1 MRAVCL
7 VLFALAAGCVGRVG
21 SAQVDQATT
30 VQLLGKAHA
39 LEVRGRMDMAKQ
51 TWQQVLLVDPNNS
64 DALAGMARAAK
75 LEGKNEEANTYLN
88 KLRAINPNDPNIER
102 VQNMGTAQDM
112 SSQLTEAGR
121 LAQAGQ
127 YARAMTILRSVYGSN
142 PPPGDPALSYYQTE
156 AATEDGRPHAIAGLR
171 DLVDKYPQDSRYQIA
186 LGKILTY
193 NPRTREEG
201 RKLLEKH
208 PADPEAAE
216 ALRQSL
222 VWDAQNPATAADIRA
237 YLNKH
242 KDAQLSTALA
252 QTEAA
257 ERRSGGRVAGPSAP
271 PPTPEQLAEQAAL
284 RERNAES
291 QAAYN
296 ALNAKRYS
304 EAEQRF
310 QAIVAKEPQNASA
323 LAGLGYVRMSQSN
336 FGGAISYLEQ
346 AVQDGSKDAG
356 VEKALRDSRFFYTM
370 QVATAALNEN
380 DLVTAQT
387 QFGNAAHLRPNDPS
401 PLLGLGGTLMKAQQP
416 EPAVGVFAEYVRMAP
431 NDKAAWRGLF
441 MAQYGAGQYAQALD
455 TDRRIPVAIKKQ
467 LIRDPD
473 YLRTLASV
481 YQALGRDA
489 DAQRVLRSAL
499 DLPFPADARGVR
511 ADMQLQYAALL
522 SAAGHQDQ
530 AAGLYR
536 QVLEGDSTNTAAY
549 EGLVNTEHVLG
560 HDAEAYQTLQSMP
573 PATYEAAMQEAGFQT
588 TVAAIYAGQGHYDLA
603 QQTLE
608 TYVANQQASGQKVP
622 VAAEVQLA
630 GIYLQHG
637 DTEHA
642 YPLYRAA
649 LQASPDRTDAWN
661 GLLNS
666 LHSTGHDQEALAE
679 IQQIPP
685 NVRLKLETDPA
696 YLQTVGSIY
705 AGLNQP
711 QTAMSFYNRVQ
722 ARYSAQHI
730 APPADVDIL
739 EAWLLFNS
747 HNDPQLFR
755 QLMMLGGRQ
764 DLTDQQRLTVQ
775 TIWANWAVR
784 RANQNIAEGNY
795 KRAIA
800 ILNAAAKAFPG
811 NPDVLKALAS
821 GYASAGLTKNA
832 VDIFKSQDLST
843 GSVEDYRSSVGAALA
858 ANDLKDAE
866 VWLRFGL
873 DQYPRDG
880 QLLVLAAKFE
890 TARGDSG
897 RAADY
902 YQASLRVLPQD
913 DPGLTL
919 SDEMKRPLV
928 RRVQAVQQSQD
939 LATLLGMADPNVNRN
954 TTGLDIP
961 VEQHPYLPS
970 YNSPGGTAPVQIYS
984 PGNGTNPNGGA
995 YPNNPVTPQNSYPV
1009 YNPTTRDQK
1018 LQQQQRN
1025 STLKDYVPQSR
1036 LEVPAPVTVAT
1047 AVAPMPVIYLHPSPA
1062 MEAKYGP
1069 YVSYNPSE
1077 GLPHAVADSRNV
1089 GERTLAENGNTSE
1102 EITARMTVASYH
1114 PQQTYTPPVYTPPAT
1129 YTPPQETQQTYTPPA
1144 ASTQPQTSYPAPSS
1158 PQQSTQPHPIHLH
1171 YPQPPRPGQSSTQST
1186 QPAAST
1192 PPPAY
1197 QQTPVYTPPTY
1208 TPPASYTAPR
1218 TTSYPPAS
1226 TTYKAPATHSTKPI
1240 LTQQPTGYLP
1250 GSGYTAPGTPSQ
1262 PATAYPQPSS
1272 AVPQTTSQQEGQM
1285 PDGTPIVG
1293 YLQTSKPA
1301 VHKRI
1306 APRESSAQVRARA
1319 EAIRRNQAEAPEEM
1333 TGQSHPPAETYETS
1347 DPNAA
1352 IQNTQYSTQPYSP
1365 AAMQGS
1371 QVQQSQLPPT
1381 APTDSTTTTTVQPPR
1396 SQYQTQP
1403 RYQTQPQ
1410 QQNTVTYQNANPS
1423 QVGDSNGQQYPQPNT
1438 RGTTTT
1444 TRRRSTKPAPQTTT
1458 TTTTAPQPNINY
1470 PGYNAPL
1477 TNQGYPQVGQPYP
1490 LATPPSDYELQQ
1502 KAVPPL
1508 RGYFDPRVDDTT
1520 PLSDRQQ
1527 AELDL
1532 ALIEGSYTPW
1542 LGGSVIG
1549 SYRSGTP
1556 GVDRMAGVEVPFE
1569 ASAALGKSW
1578 RVTAVPTAIFLNSGI
1593 LDTTTSTLG
1602 TTPIF
1607 GTVKGNNNLVYP
1619 QQFSVGVGGEVQLVS
1634 NTFGFAAG
1642 YSAYG
1647 FLVRNVIGR
1656 ARWKP
1661 GNGHFTLFGG
1671 RDPVK
1676 ETQLSYSGLR
1686 DPGQPNNFTLGPI
1699 WGGVVQTGGGIRFD
1713 AGDEKAGLYIQGEGA
1728 DLSGYHVL
1736 ENRKY
1741 DGTMGA
1747 YFRVKTFP
1755 QYGSLNIGGTIFGEH
1770 YDYNERVESYGW
1782 GGYFSPNVYFLFAVP
1797 LTFNGH
1803 YKENLHYTI
1812 NGSLGVQTFQE
1823 ASEPYYPLDPGLQ
1836 NSYQLSSAC
1845 TGVATSAAQPC
1856 GFIPLNSNTGLN
1868 FSVDAKL
1875 AYRVT
1880 DHWYIGG
1887 FLTGNNTN
1895 NYDTVSGG
1903 FFARYT
1909 IRPQAQTV
1917 DYPTGLFPVQGF
1929 RPLRVP

>member
-1 MRAVCL
+1 MKRGSPNQMRMVCL
-7 VLFALAAGCVGRVG
+7 VLCALAWMCAPRSGV
-21 SAQVDQATT
+21 AQAVDQATT

-51 TWQQVLLVDPNNS
+51 TWQQVLLVDPNNTE
-64 DALAGMARAAK
+64 ALAGMARAAK
-75 LEGKNEEANTYLN
+75 LEGKTEEANAYLN
-88 KLRAINPNDPNIER
+88 KLRAVNPNDPNIER

-127 YARAMTILRSVYGSN
+127 YARAMTILRSVYGTN
-142 PPPGDPALSYYQTE
+142 PPPGDAALSYYQTE

-171 DLVDKYPQDSRYQIA
+171 ELMDKYPQDSRYQIA

-208 PADPEAAE
+208 PADPEAQE

-222 VWDAQNPATAADIRA
+222 VWDAQNPTTTADIRA
-237 YLNKH
+237 YLAKH

-257 ERRSGGRVAGPSAP
+257 AKRSGTRVGGPVAP
-271 PPTPEQLAEQAAL
+271 PPTPEQLAAQAAL
-284 RERNAES
+284 RERSAET

-296 ALNAKRYS
+296 ALNAKQYG
-304 EAEQRF
+304 EAETRF
-310 QAIVAKEPQNASA
+310 QSIIAREPQNAQA
-323 LAGLGYVRMSQSN
+323 QAGLGYVRMAQSN

-346 AVQDGSKDAG
+346 AVSDGSKDPG

-370 QVATAALNEN
+370 QLATAALNEN

-387 QFGNAAHLRPNDPS
+387 QFGNAAHMRPNDPS

-416 EPAVGVFAEYVRMAP
+416 EPAVGVFSEYVRMAP

-455 TDRRIPVAIKKQ
+455 TDRRIPVAVKKQ
-467 LIRDPD
+467 LIRDPE

-522 SAAGHQDQ
+522 SAAGHKDQ
-530 AAGLYR
+530 AEGLYR
-536 QVLEGDSTNTAAY
+536 QILEGDSTNTAAY
-549 EGLVNTEHVLG
+549 EGLVNTAHDLG
-560 HDAEAYQTLQSMP
+560 HDAEAYQVLQSMP
-573 PATYEAAMQEAGFQT
+573 PATYEAAMQEPGFQT

-608 TYVANQQASGQKVP
+608 TYLANQQASGQKVS
-622 VAAEVQLA
+622 VVAEVQLA

-642 YPLYRAA
+642 FPLYRAA
-649 LQASPDRTDAWN
+649 LQTSPDRTDAWN
-661 GLLNS
+661 GLLTS
-666 LHSTGHDQEALAE
+666 LHSSGHDQEALAE

-722 ARYSAQHI
+722 ARYAAQHI
-730 APPADVDIL
+730 APPADIDIQ

-784 RANQNIAEGNY
+784 RANQNIAEGSY

-811 NPDVLKALAS
+811 NADVLKALAS
-821 GYASAGLTKNA
+821 GYATAGLAKNA
-832 VDIFKSQDLST
+832 VEIFKAQDLST
-843 GSVEDYRSSVGAALA
+843 GTIEDYRSAVGAALA

-890 TARGDSG
+890 TARGDAG

-902 YQASLRVLPQD
+902 YQASLRVLPKD
-913 DPGLTL
+913 DPGLQL
-919 SDEMKRPLV
+919 SDEMNRPLV
-928 RRVQAVQQSQD
+928 RRVQTVQQSQD
-939 LATLLGMADPNVNRN
+939 LASLLSQADPNVNRN
-954 TTGLDIP
+954 GGALDLP
-961 VEQHPYLPS
+961 AAEKPYLPS
-970 YNSPGGTAPVQIYS
+970 YGGTSVTAPVQIYT
-984 PGNGTNPNGGA
+984 PAPGTNPNGNN
-995 YPNNPVTPQNSYPV
+995 YPNTYPSNGTTPQSQYPV
-1009 YNPTTRDQK
+1009 YDQQTPAQH

-1036 LEVPAPVTVAT
+1036 LDVPAPVTEAMVA
-1047 AVAPMPVIYLHPSPA
+1047 MKPVIYLHPSPT

-1069 YVSYNPSE
+1069 YVSYDPSE
-1077 GLPHAVADSRNV
+1077 GLPHVIAGALDVA
-1089 GERTLAENGNTSE
+1089 GAGG
-1102 EITARMTVASYH
+1102 ITARMSSASWR
-1114 PQQTYTPPVYTPPAT
+1114 PQQATGQGTYVPPQDSQPVTYPPAT
-1129 YTPPQETQQTYTPPA
+1129 GSSQQPAQGQPIHLYSQPNGAQQT
-1144 ASTQPQTSYPAPSS
+1144 TSGTA
-1158 PQQSTQPHPIHLH
+1158 QPIHLH
-1171 YPQPPRPGQSSTQST
+1171 YPQPPRPGQSSTQPVQSQSAPVQDST
-1186 QPAAST
+1186 TYVPYVPPVNSPRPVITQQPSAYAPGAGYQVPAIPAPAAS
-1192 PPPAY
+1192 
-1197 QQTPVYTPPTY
+1197 
-1208 TPPASYTAPR
+1208 
-1218 TTSYPPAS
+1218 
-1226 TTYKAPATHSTKPI
+1226 
-1240 LTQQPTGYLP
+1240 
-1250 GSGYTAPGTPSQ
+1250 
-1262 PATAYPQPSS
+1262 YPQP
-1272 AVPQTTSQQEGQM
+1272 AGGAPQVTAQQEGQM
-1285 PDGTPIVG
+1285 PDGTPIVS
-1293 YLQTSKPA
+1293 YLPTSKPA
-1301 VHKRI
+1301 EHRRLP
-1306 APRESSAQVRARA
+1306 PRQSSASVRARA
-1319 EAIRRNQAEAPEEM
+1319 EAIRRNQQEAPEQM
-1333 TGQSHPPAETYETS
+1333 TGQSHPPAENYDTAP
-1347 DPNAA
+1347 DPNAQ
-1352 IQNTQYSTQPYSP
+1352 IQNTQFSTQPYSP

-1371 QVQQSQLPPT
+1371 QVPQSQ
-1381 APTDSTTTTTVQPPR
+1381 APAPGAATTTQP
-1396 SQYQTQP
+1396 
-1403 RYQTQPQ
+1403 
-1410 QQNTVTYQNANPS
+1410 NTVTYQNANPS
-1423 QVGDSNGQQYPQPNT
+1423 QTGESNGQQYPQPNT
-1438 RGTTTT
+1438 SGATTTT
-1444 TRRRSTKPAPQTTT
+1444 TPTRRRRVTSTPQTKTTPAPAPQGT
-1458 TTTTAPQPNINY
+1458 INY
-1470 PGYNAPL
+1470 PNYAPPL
-1477 TNQGYPQVGQPYP
+1477 ANQGYPQVGQPYP

-1508 RGYFDPRVDDTT
+1508 RGYFDPRVDETT

-1532 ALIEGSYTPW
+1532 ALIQGSYSGW
-1542 LGGSVIG
+1542 LGGNVIG
-1549 SYRSGTP
+1549 SYRSGTV
-1556 GVDRMAGVEVPFE
+1556 GIDRMAGVEVPFE
-1569 ASAALGKSW
+1569 ASAPLGRSW

-1593 LDTTTSTLG
+1593 LNTTGGTLG
-1602 TTPIF
+1602 TNPVF
-1607 GTVKGNNNLVYP
+1607 GTVLGNSNLVYP

-1634 NTFGFAAG
+1634 NTFGIAGG
-1642 YSAYG
+1642 YSAQG

-1736 ENRKY
+1736 DNRKY

-1747 YFRVKTFP
+1747 YFRVRTWP
-1755 QYGSLNIGGTIFGEH
+1755 EYGSLNIGGTIFGEH
-1770 YDYNERVESYGW
+1770 YDYNERIESYGW

-1803 YKENLHYTI
+1803 YKEHIHYTI

-1823 ASEPYYPLDPGLQ
+1823 ASEPYYPLDPSLQ
-1836 NSYQLSSAC
+1836 LNLQASSAC
-1845 TGVATSAAQPC
+1845 TGVTTSAAQPC

-1868 FSVDAKL
+1868 FSIDAKM

-1903 FFARYT
+1903 FFARYM

-1917 DYPTGLFPVQGF
+1917 DYPTGLFPVTGF

>member
-1 MRAVCL
+1 MKRGSPNQMRVVCL
-7 VLFALAAGCVGRVG
+7 VLCALAWTCVPRMAT
-21 SAQVDQATT
+21 AQAVDQTT
-30 VQLLGKAHA
+30 TAQLLGKAHT

-51 TWQQVLLVDPNNS
+51 TWQQVLLVDPNNT

-75 LEGKNEEANTYLN
+75 LEGKTEEANSYLN

-112 SSQLTEAGR
+112 SAQLTDAGR

-142 PPPGDPALSYYQTE
+142 PPPGDAALSYYQTE

-171 DLVDKYPQDSRYQIA
+171 ELMDKFPQDSRYQIA

-201 RKLLEKH
+201 RKLLERH
-208 PADPEAAE
+208 PADPEAQE

-222 VWDAQNPATAADIRA
+222 VWDAQNPATTSDIRA
-237 YLNKH
+237 YLAKH

-257 ERRSGGRVAGPSAP
+257 AKRSGARFGGPVQP

-284 RERNAES
+284 RARNAET

-296 ALNAKRYS
+296 ALNAKQYG
-304 EAEQRF
+304 EAETRF
-310 QAIVAKEPQNASA
+310 QAIVAREPQSAQA
-323 LAGLGYVRMSQSN
+323 LAGLGYVRMAQSN

-346 AVQDGSKDAG
+346 AVQDGSKDPG

-416 EPAVGVFAEYVRMAP
+416 EPAVGVFSEYVRMAP
-431 NDKAAWRGLF
+431 SDKAAWRGLF

-455 TDRRIPVAIKKQ
+455 TDRRIPVAVKKQ
-467 LIRDPD
+467 LIRDPE

-511 ADMQLQYAALL
+511 ADMQLQFAALL
-522 SAAGHQDQ
+522 SAAGHKDQ
-530 AAGLYR
+530 AEGLFR

-549 EGLVNTEHVLG
+549 EGLVNTAHELG
-560 HDAEAYQTLQSMP
+560 HDAEAYQVLQSMP
-573 PATYEAAMQEAGFQT
+573 PATYEAAMQEPGFQT
-588 TVAAIYAGQGHYDLA
+588 VVAAIYAGQGHYDLA

-608 TYVANQQASGQKVP
+608 TYLANQQSSGQKVS
-622 VAAEVQLA
+622 VVAEVQLA

-642 YPLYRAA
+642 FPLYRAA
-649 LQASPDRTDAWN
+649 LQSSPDRTDAWN
-661 GLLNS
+661 GLLTS
-666 LHSTGHDQEALAE
+666 LHSSGHDQEALAE

-685 NVRLKLETDPA
+685 NARLKLETDPA

-711 QTAMSFYNRVQ
+711 QVAMSFYNRVQ
-722 ARYSAQHI
+722 SRYTAQHV
-730 APPADVDIL
+730 APPADIDIQ

-755 QLMMLGGRQ
+755 ELMALGGRQ

-784 RANQNIAEGNY
+784 RANQNITEGNY

-800 ILNAAAKAFPG
+800 ILNASAKAFPG

-821 GYASAGLTKNA
+821 GYATAGLSKNA
-832 VDIFKSQDLST
+832 VEIFKAQDLST
-843 GSVEDYRSSVGAALA
+843 GTVEDYRSSVGAALSA
-858 ANDLKDAE
+858 SDLKDAE

-873 DQYPRDG
+873 NQYPRDG

-913 DPGLTL
+913 DPGLQL
-919 SDEMKRPLV
+919 SDEMQRPLV

-939 LATLLGMADPNVNRN
+939 LASLLSQADPNVNRGGG
-954 TTGLDIP
+954 GLDLP
-961 VEQHPYLPS
+961 VAEKPYLPS
-970 YNSPGGTAPVQIYS
+970 YTGTGATAPVQIYT
-984 PGNGTNPNGGA
+984 PGGAGTNPNGT
-995 YPNNPVTPQNSYPV
+995 TPQNGYPV
-1009 YNPTTRDQK
+1009 YDPQTPAQH

-1025 STLKDYVPQSR
+1025 STLKDYVPQSQ
-1036 LEVPAPVTVAT
+1036 LEVPAPVAEAAT
-1047 AVAPMPVIYLHPSPA
+1047 ISPKPVIYLHPSPA
-1062 MEAKYGP
+1062 MEAKFGP
-1069 YVSYNPSE
+1069 YVSYDPSE
-1077 GLPHAVADSRNV
+1077 GLPHAVDGSL
-1089 GERTLAENGNTSE
+1089 GERLAVLADG
-1102 EITARMTVASYH
+1102 ITARMSSASYR
-1114 PQQTYTPPVYTPPAT
+1114 PQQTYTPPAYTPQESQPVTYPPAT
-1129 YTPPQETQQTYTPPA
+1129 GAPQQP
-1144 ASTQPQTSYPAPSS
+1144 TQPQ
-1158 PQQSTQPHPIHLH
+1158 PIHLH
-1171 YPQPPRPGQSSTQST
+1171 YPQPPRPGQSSTPSAQSPPSPAPQNST
-1186 QPAAST
+1186 YRQTTGNAPASQPSSYAPDST
-1192 PPPAY
+1192 SYVPYVPPANA
-1197 QQTPVYTPPTY
+1197 TRPV
-1208 TPPASYTAPR
+1208 
-1218 TTSYPPAS
+1218 
-1226 TTYKAPATHSTKPI
+1226 I
-1240 LTQQPTGYLP
+1240 TQQPAGYVP
-1250 GSGYTAPGTPSQ
+1250 GAGYQAPV
-1262 PATAYPQPSS
+1262 SS
-1272 AVPQTTSQQEGQM
+1272 AVPSYPQPASGSPQGTAQQQGQM
-1285 PDGTPIVG
+1285 PDGTPIVS
-1293 YLQTSKPA
+1293 YLPNSRPA
-1301 VHKRI
+1301 VHRRVP
-1306 APRESSAQVRARA
+1306 PRPSTASVHARA
-1319 EAIRRNQAEAPEEM
+1319 EAIRRNQEGAPEVM
-1333 TGQSHPPAETYETS
+1333 TGQSHPPAESYDTEP
-1347 DPNAA
+1347 DPNAQ
-1352 IQNTQYSTQPYSP
+1352 IQNTQFSTQPYSP
-1365 AAMQGS
+1365 ATMQGS
-1371 QVQQSQLPPT
+1371 QVPQSQ
-1381 APTDSTTTTTVQPPR
+1381 APAPGATTTQP
-1396 SQYQTQP
+1396 S
-1403 RYQTQPQ
+1403 
-1410 QQNTVTYQNANPS
+1410 TVTYQNANPS
-1423 QVGDSNGQQYPQPNT
+1423 QTGDSGQQYPQPDT

-1444 TRRRSTKPAPQTTT
+1444 STPTTRRRRATSTPQTTT
-1458 TTTTAPQPNINY
+1458 TAPAAQAPINY
-1470 PGYNAPL
+1470 PNYAPQL
-1477 TNQGYPQVGQPYP
+1477 TNQGYPQPGQPYP

-1532 ALIEGSYTPW
+1532 ALIEGSYSPW
-1542 LGGSVIG
+1542 LGANVIG
-1549 SYRSGTP
+1549 SYRSGTA

-1578 RVTAVPTAIFLNSGI
+1578 RVTAVPMAIFLNSGV
-1593 LDTTTSTLG
+1593 LNTTTGTLG
-1602 TTPIF
+1602 TTPVF
-1607 GTVKGNNNLVYP
+1607 GTVLGNNNIIYP

-1634 NTFGFAAG
+1634 NTFGIAGG
-1642 YSAYG
+1642 YSAEG

-1676 ETQLSYSGLR
+1676 ETQLSYAGLR

-1713 AGDEKAGLYIQGEGA
+1713 AGDEKSGLYIQGEGF
-1728 DLSGYHVL
+1728 DLSGFHVL

-1741 DGTMGA
+1741 DATMGA
-1747 YFRVKTFP
+1747 YFRMKTWSE
-1755 QYGSLNIGGTIFGEH
+1755 YGSLNIGGTIFGEH
-1770 YDYNERVESYGW
+1770 YDSNERVESYGW
-1782 GGYFSPNVYFLFAVP
+1782 GGYFSPRVYFLFAVP

-1803 YKENLHYTI
+1803 YKEHIHYTI

-1823 ASEPYYPLDPGLQ
+1823 AAEPYFPLDPNLQ
-1836 NSYQLSSAC
+1836 LNLEASSAC
-1845 TGVATSAAQPC
+1845 TGVTTSAAQPC

-1868 FSVDAKL
+1868 FSIDAKM
-1875 AYRVT
+1875 AYRAT

-1887 FLTGNNTN
+1887 FLSGNNTN

-1903 FFARYT
+1903 FFVRYT

-1917 DYPTGLFPVQGF
+1917 DYPTGLFPVSGF